1 MPKGLLPSAGALPPY
16 HSYALMLSL
25 CELIVHKPL
34 VPLQLSLIGINL
46 TVSFWGLFPLPVLD
60 LPDFPWLLPAWKV
73 ILGLSFYFLLNLP
86 SAPSI
91 CTAVGLLIL
100 QVEKFFLWISNGDI
114 CQCLTDYSK
123 MDHTLLWLNRMRC
136 WWGGARMQSKRMWDG
151 RAYNKI
157 NKLTLINTSKRKIKL
172 RRVRKGHKF
181 SWGKNK
187 AEFVIKVLHLSPK
200 LLLNTN
206 WTGRYLFCPKHG

>member
-1 MPKGLLPSAGALPPY
+1 MRHLQAFKAKVGCHDKWLLPGVKRAGLPLSSPALHASISMPKGLLPSAGALPPY

-25 CELIVHKPL
+25 CELPVHKPL

-46 TVSFWGLFPLPVLD
+46 TISFWGLFPLPVLD

-114 CQCLTDYSK
+114 CKCLTDYSK

-151 RAYNKI
+151 RTYNKI
-157 NKLTLINTSKRKIKL
+157 NKLTLINTSKRKKI
-172 RRVRKGHKF
+172 
-181 SWGKNK
+181 W
-187 AEFVIKVLHLSPK
+187 EE
-200 LLLNTN
+200 
-206 WTGRYLFCPKHG
+206 